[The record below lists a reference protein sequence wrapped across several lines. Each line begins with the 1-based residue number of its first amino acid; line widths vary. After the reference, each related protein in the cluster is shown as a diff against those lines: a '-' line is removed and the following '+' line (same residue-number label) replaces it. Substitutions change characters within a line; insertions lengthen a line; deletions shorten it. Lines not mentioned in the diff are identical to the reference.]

1 VADDK
6 SSDRRTAGAKRP
18 AGSDGR
24 TYRMFVRD
32 LVVPCLLGVHRH
44 ERDGRQ
50 RVRINLDLEVAAT
63 TEPID
68 DRLANVVSY
77 EAIVERVR
85 GLCGEGHVN
94 LAETLAARIVD
105 TCLADPRVRWAL
117 VRLEKLEVFPDA
129 ASAGVEM
136 ERTRQ
141 KP

>member
-1 VADDK
+1 
-6 SSDRRTAGAKRP
+6 
-18 AGSDGR
+18 
-24 TYRMFVRD
+24 MFVRD
-32 LVVPCLLGVHRH
+32 LIVPCLIGVHRH

-50 RVRINLDLEVAAT
+50 RVRVNLDLEVAAT

-85 GLCGEGHVN
+85 RLCGEGHVN
-94 LAETLAARIVD
+94 LAETLAERIVE
-105 TCLADPRVRWAL
+105 TCLADRRVHRAL

-129 ASAGVEM
+129 ASAGVEI